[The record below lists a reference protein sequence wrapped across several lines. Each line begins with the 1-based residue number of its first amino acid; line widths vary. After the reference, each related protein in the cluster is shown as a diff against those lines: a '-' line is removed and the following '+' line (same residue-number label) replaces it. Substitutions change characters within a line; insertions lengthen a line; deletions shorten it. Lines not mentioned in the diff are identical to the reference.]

1 MTFCKAK
8 NHLHHCTKSYLPQAT
23 IQNIRTWQVI
33 TPRRRQSLIW
43 PKQVCPPEQGITT
56 YDIYFNDDRRGGGGG
71 NRERDEGGLFT
82 LAKQDAVNTS
92 NAFSNNQKMELILHK
107 ELECAAQPHD
117 VGGHTAKD
125 KHKFKLPAHE

>member
-1 MTFCKAK
+1 MHKVVFALGDNPEHQNLAGYNPKEEVVPHLAK
-8 NHLHHCTKSYLPQAT
+8 TGMSSWTGYNHLWYLFQW
-23 IQNIRTWQVI
+23 R
-33 TPRRRQSLIW
+33 S
-43 PKQVCPPEQGITT
+43 K
-56 YDIYFNDDRRGGGGG
+56 GGGG